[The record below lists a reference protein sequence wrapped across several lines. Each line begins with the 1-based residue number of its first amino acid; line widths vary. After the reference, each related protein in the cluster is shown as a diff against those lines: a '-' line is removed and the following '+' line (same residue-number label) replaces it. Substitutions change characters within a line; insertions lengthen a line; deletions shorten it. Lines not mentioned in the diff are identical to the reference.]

1 MILAKYYINKK
12 GKKMTRE
19 DFTDEEYALLKI
31 MFDNIE
37 QTIEELRFFGLEIND
52 IDLLNLAEKLNILNI
67 YLTDGISNNKRYKEE

>member
-1 MILAKYYINKK
+1 
-12 GKKMTRE
+12 MTRE

-37 QTIEELRFFGLEIND
+37 QTIEELRFFGLEINS

>member
-1 MILAKYYINKK
+1 
-12 GKKMTRE
+12 MTRE

-37 QTIEELRFFGLEIND
+37 QTIEELRFFGLEING

>member
-1 MILAKYYINKK
+1 
-12 GKKMTRE
+12 MTRE

-67 YLTDGISNNKRYKEE
+67 YLTDGISNNKRYKE

>member
-1 MILAKYYINKK
+1 
-12 GKKMTRE
+12 MTRE

-31 MFDNIE
+31 MFDNME

>member
-1 MILAKYYINKK
+1 
-12 GKKMTRE
+12 MTRE

-37 QTIEELRFFGLEIND
+37 QTIEELRFFGLEING

-67 YLTDGISNNKRYKEE
+67 YLTDGISYNKRYKEE

>member
-1 MILAKYYINKK
+1 
-12 GKKMTRE
+12 MTRE